1 MDSPV
6 ALVGGALGVLLIVG
20 LALVLSLRTRRPKAA
35 ATRPEWSAD
44 ASLADGHRPPD
55 VGGLS
60 SQLLAVARQ
69 VLGATGAAVLVPGED
84 GWRVSLVSPGLMASF
99 SRALPL
105 REGLLGLAYDGEK
118 EIVADP
124 VQPEALG
131 YLPGQDAPLGVA
143 LLPIVHRGKT
153 RALLACH
160 RPSGRPFSKE
170 DMGLLRRCATLL
182 EGWETYA
189 ADAADL
195 SHRMDQSE
203 RLFSGL
209 SAMLQERESA
219 RLCEL
224 MLDALFDFV
233 PAVMGFVLIQQPK
246 YDARTITA
254 KPADLPLDLQQL
266 GEHTWTYRVLAK
278 DQKPLY
284 LEGDASLATGM
295 PFLCDGEPF
304 PAGGT
309 VYLSPLA
316 TAEPVF
322 GVVGLM
328 GKAGVRFLDY
338 QRRLVDR
345 FLSQAAALVELALM
359 KEFEEANAVH
369 DGLTRLHNRRYFDE
383 RLVKEMKRSHRDG
396 APLSLLILDVDRF
409 KRVNDTHGHM
419 AGDLVLQA
427 LARAVE
433 ASVRDM
439 DVVCRFGGEEFS
451 AILPNCPPEEA
462 RQAAERI
469 RRAVEAIPTA
479 AIGLAAPVTVS
490 IGAATFP
497 QPFSSLTGLLR
508 GADEALYAAK
518 TKGRNRVEVAGRQS

>member
-6 ALVGGALGVLLIVG
+6 ALVGGALVVLLVVG
-20 LALVLSLRTRRPKAA
+20 LALVLSLRPRRPKSLGA
-35 ATRPEWSAD
+35 PLEWSPD
-44 ASLADGHRPPD
+44 SSLADGHRPPD

-69 VLGATGAAVLVPGED
+69 VLGASGAAVLVPGES
-84 GWRVSLVSPGLMASF
+84 GWRVSLVSPGLIASF
-99 SRALPL
+99 SRVLPL

-131 YLPGQDAPLGVA
+131 YLPGQVEPLCIA
-143 LLPIVHRGKT
+143 LVPIIHRGQA

-170 DMGLLRRCATLL
+170 DMGLLRRSATLL

-189 ADAADL
+189 ADAMDL

-203 RLFSGL
+203 RLFAGL
-209 SAMLQERESA
+209 SSMLKERESV

-224 MLDALFDFV
+224 MLDVLFDFV

-246 YDARTITA
+246 YGARAITA
-254 KPADLPLDLQQL
+254 KPSDLPLNLRQL

-284 LEGDASLATGM
+284 LDGDASLATGM

-309 VYLSPLA
+309 VCLTPLA
-316 TAEPVF
+316 TAEQVF
-322 GVVGLM
+322 GVVGLV
-328 GKAGVRFLDY
+328 GKAGAEFPER
-338 QRRLVDR
+338 QRKLMER

-369 DGLTRLHNRRYFDE
+369 DGLTGLHNRRYFDE
-383 RLVKEMKRSHRDG
+383 RLVKEMKRGQREG
-396 APLSLLILDVDRF
+396 TPLSLLILDVDRF
-409 KRVNDTHGHM
+409 KRVNDTHGHL

-427 LARAVE
+427 LARVVE

-439 DVVCRFGGEEFS
+439 DVVCRFGGEEF
-451 AILPNCPPEEA
+451 AVILPNCPTSDLL
-462 RQAAERI
+462 QAGERI
-469 RRAVEAIPTA
+469 RQAVEGLPTA
-479 AIGLAAPVTVS
+479 SMGLPGPVTVS

-508 GADEALYAAK
+508 AADEALYAAK
-518 TKGRNRVEVAGRQS
+518 TKGRNRVELAGRQN